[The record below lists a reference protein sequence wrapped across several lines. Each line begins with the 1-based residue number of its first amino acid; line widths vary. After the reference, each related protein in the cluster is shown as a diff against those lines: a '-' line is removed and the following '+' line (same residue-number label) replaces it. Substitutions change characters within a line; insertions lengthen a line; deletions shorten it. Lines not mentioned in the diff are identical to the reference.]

1 MKIICI
7 GRNYIEHAH
16 ELNNP
21 VPANPVFFLK
31 PETALIRGGL
41 PFFYPDF
48 SQDVHYEVELVLRIN
63 KLGKHI
69 SERFAHTYYD
79 AIGIGIDFTARD
91 VQNMCKQ
98 KGLPWEIAKAFDGSA
113 PMSKFIPKEQF
124 GEVYDIDFSLRKND
138 DTVQKGN
145 SGMMIFNFEKIIAY
159 VSQFVTLKMGD
170 YIFTGTPAG
179 VGPVAKGDELKA
191 YIGDKLMLR
200 LPVK

>member
-7 GRNYIEHAH
+7 GRNFIEHAH

-31 PETALIRGGL
+31 PETALIRAGL

-48 SQDVHYEVELVLRIN
+48 SQDVHYEVELVLRIG

-69 SERFAHTYYD
+69 SEKFAHTYYD

-91 VQNMCKQ
+91 IQNICKQ

-113 PMSKFIPKEQF
+113 PVSRFIPKKQF
-124 GEVYDIDFSLRKND
+124 SDLYDINFSLVKNNE
-138 DTVQKGN
+138 TVQKGN

-179 VGPVAKGDELKA
+179 VGPVKQGDELEA
-191 YIGDKLMLR
+191 LIGDQTLLQ